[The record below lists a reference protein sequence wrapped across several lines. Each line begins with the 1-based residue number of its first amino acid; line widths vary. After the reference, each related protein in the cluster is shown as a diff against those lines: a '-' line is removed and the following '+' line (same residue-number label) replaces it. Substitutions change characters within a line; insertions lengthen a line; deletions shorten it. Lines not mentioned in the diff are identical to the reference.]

1 MCLGMCLL
9 GIHAQSPSWLD
20 KGQGIAAWLFWAGG
34 EGAPGAENLL
44 LFVSGEL
51 GKKNSLGLE
60 AFGSCN
66 PLKHRSIENLL

>member
-1 MCLGMCLL
+1 MLSL
-9 GIHAQSPSWLD
+9 PSGWT
-20 KGQGIAAWLFWAGG
+20 KGRELQPCCFGQGG

-60 AFGSCN
+60 ALGA
-66 PLKHRSIENLL
+66 

>member
-1 MCLGMCLL
+1 MLSL
-9 GIHAQSPSWLD
+9 PSGWTKVRELQPCCF
-20 KGQGIAAWLFWAGG
+20 GQGG

-44 LFVSGEL
+44 LFVSGKL

-66 PLKHRSIENLL
+66 PLKHRSIKNLL